1 MQKQK
6 TTLWSNWGWPWSRQ
20 SCFTSIQTTILYCFY
35 KQVCLVSIVT
45 LSSGDWLDVKIV
57 EVLLS
62 FLYSVWIH
70 QVRNNGQFQIKSLS
84 SKQKMYNIG
93 IQDPGHSF
101 WSKLWINQ
109 IAVTLSNNNWF
120 KPCSFMETWEN
131 SIYMMLTCLIL
142 MRKSYIGLSKRPH
155 CCFLNLLC

>member
-6 TTLWSNWGWPWSRQ
+6 TTLWSNWAWPWSRQ

-101 WSKLWINQ
+101 WSKLWLNQ
-109 IAVTLSNNNWF
+109 NAVTFSNNNWF
-120 KPCSFMETWEN
+120 TVPSWRHEKTPNTWCWLVW
-131 SIYMMLTCLIL
+131 Y
-142 MRKSYIGLSKRPH
+142 
-155 CCFLNLLC
+155 